1 MNAKKQ
7 PEFEPAEPQ
16 DAVSAPAE
24 EWVRL
29 FIKHL
34 ELNALD
40 AIRDLS
46 SDATDFELRTAM
58 ARAILATY
66 VDSGMDVESALEAF
80 GQATV
85 ERETPTPAWTE
96 ALNQRR
102 FELIDK
108 KIQAELTVAESIE
121 LARLTSLMRNHIDS
135 DENLPMKGAQALH
148 RRLLHSDSTSE
159 HG

>member
-16 DAVSAPAE
+16 EAISAPAE
-24 EWVRL
+24 EWGRL

-34 ELNALD
+34 ELHALD
-40 AIRDLS
+40 AARDLS

-66 VDSGMDVESALEAF
+66 VDSGMDVESALELF
-80 GQATV
+80 GQAAI
-85 ERETPTPAWTE
+85 ERETPAPCWTE

-121 LARLTSLMRNHIDS
+121 LAGLTNVMRNHIDS

-148 RRLLHSDSTSE
+148 RRLLYSDSTGE
-159 HG
+159 QG